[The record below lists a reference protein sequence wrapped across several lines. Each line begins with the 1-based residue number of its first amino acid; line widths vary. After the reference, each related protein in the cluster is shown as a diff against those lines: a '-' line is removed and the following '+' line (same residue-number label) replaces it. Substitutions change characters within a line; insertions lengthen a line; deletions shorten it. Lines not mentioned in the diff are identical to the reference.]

1 MAGTLAFFLQDFAS
15 TFPPLYAP
23 EELMAKVVMR
33 AFMLEQQETFYFFF
47 LKKFFMS
54 VLLEGFDW
62 ILPIFH
68 KS

>member
-23 EELMAKVVMR
+23 EELMAKVVMS

-47 LKKFFMS
+47 
-54 VLLEGFDW
+54 
-62 ILPIFH
+62 
-68 KS
+68 